1 MQLGRHSRIDY
12 ASPSLLQRHRNRCPC
27 ACSRGF
33 ARCRGV
39 ARVTTSFR
47 LPNIANSN
55 LEASPKFS
63 RFWFEGFASVETSP
77 IFVAWRLR
85 RTFPAS
91 IISIFWIGGF
101 EASFNLYSRSHVC
114 NTARPMRG
122 SSDEKSKPNL
132 QNLWNWKKG
141 KINTHKWE
149 IRETKWATQSI
160 CQHCKLYTPTT
171 THHTRKHISRKCHT
185 WHAWNISET
194 QKHAWIIVAHQKTKR

>member
-63 RFWFEGFASVETSP
+63 RFWFEGFASLLPILAFPHSGVEASP
-77 IFVAWRLR
+77 NFSRCWREGFAARFPFLSFPYSGLEASRLR
-85 RTFPAS
+85 SICIAGRTYAT
-91 IISIFWIGGF
+91 
-101 EASFNLYSRSHVC
+101 LHVRCEDRAMKNQNQIC
-114 NTARPMRG
+114 NTY
-122 SSDEKSKPNL
+122 ET
-132 QNLWNWKKG
+132 G
-141 KINTHKWE
+141 KIC
-149 IRETKWATQSI
+149 I
-160 CQHCKLYTPTT
+160 LY
-171 THHTRKHISRKCHT
+171 RSLKVCIDFRRF
-185 WHAWNISET
+185 A
-194 QKHAWIIVAHQKTKR
+194 

>member
-33 ARCRGV
+33 ARCRGG

-77 IFVAWRLR
+77 IFCCVKASPHVSRFYHFHILDWRLR
-85 RTFPAS
+85 
-91 IISIFWIGGF
+91 GF
-101 EASFNLYSRSHVC
+101 VQSLSPV
-114 NTARPMRG
+114 ARM
-122 SSDEKSKPNL
+122 
-132 QNLWNWKKG
+132 
-141 KINTHKWE
+141 
-149 IRETKWATQSI
+149 
-160 CQHCKLYTPTT
+160 QHCTSDARIERWKIKTKFAKPMKLE
-171 THHTRKHISRKCHT
+171 TRKNQYTQMRNT
-185 WHAWNISET
+185 WD
-194 QKHAWIIVAHQKTKR
+194 